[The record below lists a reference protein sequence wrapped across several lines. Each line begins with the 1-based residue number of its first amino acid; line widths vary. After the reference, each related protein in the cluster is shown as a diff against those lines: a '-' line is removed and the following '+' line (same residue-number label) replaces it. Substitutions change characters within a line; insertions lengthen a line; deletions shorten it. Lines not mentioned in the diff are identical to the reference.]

1 MKWAAEAIKHLK
13 ELIIEN
19 CFRRTWGIHVGLKG
33 LEKLEKAEEKDPE
46 LLHLFDEKENDQL
59 GSEFAI
65 KSNLEEAETK
75 VAQLQSALDR
85 SQSELFDL
93 KSRYDEDSNAK
104 SDEMEIIVNDLERAN
119 QTRRQLATC
128 EDRHPCRGF
137 GLSSYTIIT
146 PSVKSW

>member
-1 MKWAAEAIKHLK
+1 MLK
-13 ELIIEN
+13 VSDYVRNQLPPIEIIIGVPFLAS
-19 CFRRTWGIHVGLKG
+19 CFPLCLRWFVMDSSLPS
-33 LEKLEKAEEKDPE
+33 EKTEEKDPE

-119 QTRRQLATC
+119 QYSYNA
-128 EDRHPCRGF
+128 GF
-137 GLSSYTIIT
+137 
-146 PSVKSW
+146 

>member
-1 MKWAAEAIKHLK
+1 MTTAVSDSGVFWLLRISCNGSLNGVRQSFSAHRMKVGHSKICFGVNEVTIKLLREKVREFEDK
-13 ELIIEN
+13 EES
-19 CFRRTWGIHVGLKG
+19 TVQ
-33 LEKLEKAEEKDPE
+33 EKAEEKDPE

-104 SDEMEIIVNDLERAN
+104 
-119 QTRRQLATC
+119 
-128 EDRHPCRGF
+128 
-137 GLSSYTIIT
+137 
-146 PSVKSW
+146 